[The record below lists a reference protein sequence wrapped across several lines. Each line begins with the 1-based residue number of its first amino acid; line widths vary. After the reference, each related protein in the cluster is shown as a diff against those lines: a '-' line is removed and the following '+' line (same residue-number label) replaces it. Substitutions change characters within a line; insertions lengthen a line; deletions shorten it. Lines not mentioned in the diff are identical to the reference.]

1 MCLGRGV
8 AHPTYTIPQ
17 GSARHAGGAEK
28 SGAGPSVGGGDGAH
42 CRGYERGATNDDTG
56 AALRA
61 VHHHSLP
68 CENLMMIVS
77 DHLDAIAEE
86 YRRTKEVYPNP
97 MHSTHQAYAV
107 LLEEVDEMW
116 DAIKANDVSQ
126 AKKEA
131 VQVAAVALAFLLEI
145 VE

>member
-1 MCLGRGV
+1 M
-8 AHPTYTIPQ
+8 
-17 GSARHAGGAEK
+17 
-28 SGAGPSVGGGDGAH
+28 
-42 CRGYERGATNDDTG
+42 
-56 AALRA
+56 
-61 VHHHSLP
+61 HHHSLP